1 MTVKESPL
9 SSVMDAIK
17 NGAANLR
24 KKNDQSQRVDTDRVV
39 DFGDANL
46 GEGTPLPEH
55 QQNRREPRASIND
68 GDDIAEAEYTEAR
81 PPKRLSIGERFNS
94 LGKGK
99 KALVFVLFVAG
110 AVALK
115 NQLDA
120 PSTESNRHS
129 AVTVQPGIDT
139 STTQVSSAQAE
150 HGNAH
155 EALDLPQTELGKL
168 STVASP
174 APAANA
180 GGSSAIGFDTNEGL
194 ALGTPSSTDN
204 AGAGQDASDSQ
215 SFSLNGPFGDGLL
228 KTDNQQALD
237 AQAQSAKPI
246 QPVPNVKPILTAG
259 QPTQQGLEH
268 SSTSM
273 PQQPTPTVI
282 SQNSKAATLQ
292 ATPANVNPFEK
303 AATDSTDEHA
313 GNDTRFGGSDSPK
326 LDSGKP
332 VLGKA
337 DVSAN
342 VATLKA
348 EMDAQDRKLT
358 EVDGRLKKAEAK
370 LAGVPLVS
378 SAKPHSRPVTS
389 PARHVATAHKTSAP
403 TKVTQASP
411 VRVLPRPK
419 LCVAA
424 VAEPARN
431 CSTCVA
437 HAFVTSRGQ
446 ETMVGQGDYIE
457 GYRVSIQGDR
467 LDLQDDKGVVAHKFW
482 SSPDG
487 CKSI

>member
-9 SSVMDAIK
+9 SGVMDAIRK
-17 NGAANLR
+17 GAANIG
-24 KKNDQSQRVDTDRVV
+24 KKNDQGQAVDSDREV

-46 GEGTPLPEH
+46 GEGAHAPEQ
-55 QQNRREPRASIND
+55 QQNRREPRASIID
-68 GDDIAEAEYTEAR
+68 GDDIVEAEYTEA
-81 PPKRLSIGERFNS
+81 PPSKRLSIGERFNS
-94 LGKGK
+94 LSKGK

-115 NQLDA
+115 NQVDA
-120 PSTESNRHS
+120 PSTETNRHS
-129 AVTVQPGIDT
+129 AVTAQPGIET
-139 STTQVSSAQAE
+139 STTQASAAQAD

-155 EALDLPQTELGKL
+155 EALELPQTELGKL
-168 STVASP
+168 STAATP
-174 APAANA
+174 APPANA
-180 GGSSAIGFDTNEGL
+180 GASSAIGFDTNEGL
-194 ALGTPSSTDN
+194 ELGTPSSSDN
-204 AGAGQDASDSQ
+204 AGASQDSESQ

-237 AQAQSAKPI
+237 AQAQSAKPNP
-246 QPVPNVKPILTAG
+246 QVPAVQPILNASQSAHPG
-259 QPTQQGLEH
+259 VEH
-268 SSTSM
+268 NSPSIA
-273 PQQPTPTVI
+273 QQPTPAVTA
-282 SQNSKAATLQ
+282 QNGKTAVLQ
-292 ATPANVNPFEK
+292 AAPANVNPFEK
-303 AATDSTDEHA
+303 AANDSTAEHA
-313 GNDTRFGGSDSPK
+313 GNDTRFGGTDTPK

-332 VLGKA
+332 VLGKTDA
-337 DVSAN
+337 SAN

-358 EVDGRLKKAEAK
+358 EVDGRLKQAEAK
-370 LAGVPLVS
+370 LAGVPLA
-378 SAKPHSRPVTS
+378 SAAKAQSRPVAT
-389 PARHVATAHKTSAP
+389 PARHAATAHKAP
-403 TKVTQASP
+403 AHTKVAQASP
-411 VRVLPRPK
+411 VKVLPRPK

-437 HAFVTSRGQ
+437 HAFVTSNGQ
-446 ETMVGQGDYIE
+446 ETMVGQGDYIG

>member
-9 SSVMDAIK
+9 SGVMDAIR

-24 KKNDQSQRVDTDRVV
+24 KKNDQGQAVDIDREV

-46 GEGTPLPEH
+46 GEGAPSPEH
-55 QQNRREPRASIND
+55 QQNRREPRATIND
-68 GDDIAEAEYTEAR
+68 GDDIVEAEYTEAL
-81 PPKRLSIGERFNS
+81 PPKRLSIGERFNA

-99 KALVFVLFVAG
+99 KALVVVLMVAG
-110 AVALK
+110 AVAMK
-115 NQLDA
+115 NQVDA

-129 AVTVQPGIDT
+129 SVTAQPGNET
-139 STTQVSSAQAE
+139 SSTQVSSAQAE
-150 HGNAH
+150 QGNTH
-155 EALDLPQTELGKL
+155 EALELPQTELGKL
-168 STVASP
+168 STAATTTTP
-174 APAANA
+174 ANA
-180 GGSSAIGFDTNEGL
+180 GVSSAIGFDTNEGL
-194 ALGTPSSTDN
+194 ELGTPSSTDS
-204 AGAGQDASDSQ
+204 AGAGQDATDSQ

-237 AQAQSAKPI
+237 AQTQSAKQI
-246 QPVPNVKPILTAG
+246 QPVPNVQPILTAG

-268 SSTSM
+268 NSTSVL
-273 PQQPTPTVI
+273 QQPTPTVTA
-282 SQNSKAATLQ
+282 QNGKAAALQ

-303 AATDSTDEHA
+303 AANDSTAEHA

-337 DVSAN
+337 DASAN

-358 EVDGRLKKAEAK
+358 EVDGRLKQAEAK

-378 SAKPHSRPVTS
+378 SAKAHSRPVTT

-403 TKVTQASP
+403 TKVAKASP
-411 VRVLPRPK
+411 VKVLPRPK